1 MIYNTSGGTSLNFK
15 VVGGTSQPTSPRE
28 NTIWINTST
37 GIASWEF
44 SHTEPATP
52 AEGMVWI
59 STGTSST
66 VAFNALKKNAIQVC
80 PLSAKQYVGGQWV
93 TVQAKSYQDGEW
105 VDWVTDI
112 VAYDGGA
119 KDISL
124 TYSKAT
130 DKGSYIQLTLSANS
144 STATVKTEAVDL
156 TGLKTLEVKYSSR
169 TGTGELDTFFY
180 AVVWDESGSKEV
192 SKSKAGTTAT
202 SGTLTVDISELSG
215 MYRIGFTASNY
226 GSGSGTVR
234 CNSIKA
240 LMDDSSAASKAA
252 EYAALIAEL
261 SEVYEDADS

>member
-15 VVGGTSQPTSPRE
+15 VVGGTSQPTSACE
-28 NTIWINTST
+28 NTIWVNTST
-37 GIASWEF
+37 AITSWEF
-44 SHTEPATP
+44 SPTEPATP

-59 STGTSST
+59 ITGTSST
-66 VAFNALKKNAIQVC
+66 VAFNALKKNGIQVC

-93 TVQAKSYQDGEW
+93 TVQAKSHQDGEL

-119 KDISL
+119 KDIAL

-130 DKGSYIQLTLSANS
+130 DKGSYIQLTLAANS
-144 STATVKTEAVDL
+144 STASVKTEVVDL
-156 TGLKTLEVKYSSR
+156 TGLKTLEVKYSNR
-169 TGTGELDTFFY
+169 TGTGELDTFFF
-180 AVVWDESGSKEV
+180 AVVWDEAGTKEV
-192 SKSKAGTTAT
+192 LKSKSGTTAT

-226 GSGSGTVR
+226 GSGTGTVR

-240 LMDDSSAASKAA
+240 LMDATAAAESAAGL
-252 EYAALIAEL
+252 E
-261 SEVYEDADS
+261 